1 MNAFE
6 SQKPGGA
13 GDGEKRVR
21 CMYCGANNFPSSPT
35 CWQCGRPLQSL
46 RPSEP
51 AASGP
56 PLGYPA
62 PTQAGQVASRPV
74 LSSRSES
81 ALAAKAA
88 ATLGLMFPY
97 IGLPVGIVFLML
109 DDPRKT
115 QLGWITI
122 GWSVAGTVANGLLL
136 IPLLSPLLTFFRG
149 IQSQA
154 GHGGLSGLPG
164 LHNLPSPSGDPEN
177 INILLSGH
185 WISNILSILQA
196 ARH

>member
-6 SQKPGGA
+6 NQKPGGA
-13 GDGEKRVR
+13 GDGEKRIR

-51 AASGP
+51 AAAGAL
-56 PLGYPA
+56 LGYPPSA
-62 PTQAGQVASRPV
+62 RAGQAAAQPI
-74 LSSRSES
+74 LSPRSES

-109 DDPRKT
+109 DDARKT

-136 IPLLSPLLTFFRG
+136 IPLLSPVLTFFKG
-149 IQSQA
+149 LVP
-154 GHGGLSGLPG
+154 HGGLPNLHDLAPPG
-164 LHNLPSPSGDPEN
+164 GDPEN
-177 INILLSGH
+177 VIIPLFGH
-185 WISNILSILQA
+185 WISNFLSILQA
-196 ARH
+196 SWH